1 MTDAAEYMN
10 FLEEIK
16 NAGADPLCMQIDP
29 ELWFPEKGDANRA
42 AIRFCGQCPV
52 QQACLRYA
60 LKTDQKYGIWGG
72 LTADQRSRLLGR
84 GRGRPVNRPSQSR
97 RPDSPQEHPEQPL
110 SLT

>member
-1 MTDAAEYMN
+1 MN

-52 QQACLRYA
+52 QEACLRYA

-84 GRGRPVNRPSQSR
+84 GRDRSGDRPSRSHR
-97 RPDSPQEHPEQPL
+97 LGSPQERPEQPL